1 MKRSLLLIA
10 GLLAMS
16 CGKDSPKPPEAALLS
31 FPLQNS
37 ECTTGVSL
45 NNNTSQV
52 EFRWQEARYA
62 DTYELKVTNVLT
74 GLSVT
79 NAPTTSLSA
88 QVPILKGTPFKWR
101 ITTRNQETQEIA
113 ISEEWFFY
121 NAGSLTTYPPFP
133 ARIIEPST
141 GASVVRDINNEITLI
156 WSGADADNDIQSYEV
171 YLSTDPDPQ
180 QLIANPSVSLTQVKA
195 SVAADTLYY
204 WRVVTLDRQGN
215 TSDSGVFS
223 FRVIR

>member
-1 MKRSLLLIA
+1 MKRSLLLIT

-45 NNNTSQV
+45 NNSTSQV
-52 EFRWQEARYA
+52 EFRWQEARFA
-62 DTYELKVTNVLT
+62 DTYELRVTNVLT

-88 QVPILKGTPFKWR
+88 RVPLLKGTPFKWR
-101 ITTRNQETQEIA
+101 ITTRNQETQEVA
-113 ISEEWFFY
+113 ISEEWYFY
-121 NAGSLTTYPPFP
+121 NAGSLTSYPPFP
-133 ARIIEPST
+133 ARIIEPES
-141 GASVVRDINNEITLI
+141 GASVVRDINNEITLR
-156 WSGADADNDIQSYEV
+156 WSGADADSDIQSYEV

-180 QLIANPSVSLTQVKA
+180 QLIASPSVSITSVQA
-195 SVAADTLYY
+195 SVLVDTLYY
-204 WRVVTLDRQGN
+204 WRVVTLDQQGN
-215 TSDSGVFS
+215 ASDSGVYT